1 MTTYADPSRCP
12 DCHAPLPETPQSCP
26 RCALPL
32 TGPGALDLFTTL
44 QRADLLLADLR
55 QQASLALRS
64 APSTVG
70 AASAPGSLLDGAA
83 PYPAPSRSGAGT
95 TRRGERDVH
104 RLTGASV
111 PRILLTLG
119 ALCLLVAAVTFLA
132 VAWSWLGV
140 GGRTVVLLVLTMGAL
155 AGADLFARRG
165 LRMAGEALSV
175 VCLGLVALDVIGARH
190 AGWLGDIGDAALVTT
205 VGSVVGTAAL
215 AMLLLT
221 LPRPLVAPAVVA
233 PFAVLVAG
241 VGAQVPVDAPVP
253 MLVATL
259 VLLGL
264 GRVGV
269 TVPST
274 PLWVSSLVA
283 GAFGWLY
290 LLGSGLGEVVEDQ
303 TVASLWG
310 HGAVWPLL
318 AAVAVAA
325 AAAPVVGLGRIPRLV
340 GYSVAAL
347 VGTFV
352 VVAPALDNSLADAT
366 VSLLPCVL
374 AWAAV
379 ATTAP
384 ERLRPGAVL
393 PLAGAAVLPVAVFLD
408 LAATAL
414 HATLEVGAPFTQPFS
429 VHVAES
435 SPWVWPWLAAPTL
448 VTLVAGGCA
457 AVGVRSPLR
466 RMTWVAALGAAT
478 LVGAVVTLPLYDV
491 PLALVVA
498 VLLLVSCAG
507 LAVAE
512 RLPASRAASARA
524 LAAVPGLLAVVA
536 ALPNAVM
543 TTVALAV
550 VTTVCVHLMRRPDH
564 TGRIATAAFPFAF
577 GGLVW
582 AAADALSVHPADR
595 ALPILLVLGG
605 LAIWRPEPVL
615 ETCAA
620 VVGALAS
627 VGSVTAAP
635 DTAWALAVYL
645 TVAGALVTASS
656 LIHPSRR
663 VLAWPGG
670 LLLTMATWVRLH
682 ELGVTTPEAYT
693 LPAALVLTGVGVWRL
708 LQDGDRGDTMRLLA
722 PGLTLATV
730 PSLLV
735 ALGDP
740 VSLRSLLLGVGCLV
754 LVLAGVALRWS
765 APVVVGSVVGA
776 LLVLREL
783 APYAADL
790 PPWVVIGLSGT
801 LLLVVGVTWESRMRD
816 ARTAT
821 RYVASLR

>member
-12 DCHAPLPETPQSCP
+12 DCRAPLPESPQVCP

-32 TGPGALDLFTTL
+32 TGSGALDLFTTL

-64 APSTVG
+64 APATVG
-70 AASAPGSLLDGAA
+70 AAAAPGSLLEGAA
-83 PYPAPSRSGAGT
+83 PYPAPSRSGDGT
-95 TRRGERDVH
+95 TRRGERDGH

-140 GGRTVVLLVLTMGAL
+140 GGRTVVLLVFTVGAFG
-155 AGADLFARRG
+155 GADMFARRG

-190 AGWLGDIGDAALVTT
+190 AGWLGDIGDAGLVTT

-241 VGAQVPVDAPVP
+241 VGAQVTVDAPVP

-259 VLLGL
+259 ALLGL

-283 GAFGWLY
+283 GTFGWLY
-290 LLGSGLGEVVEDQ
+290 LLGSGMDQ
-303 TVASLWG
+303 VTPHPTVADLWG
-310 HGAVWPLL
+310 HGAAWPLL
-318 AAVAVAA
+318 AAVAIAA
-325 AAAPVVGLGRIPRLV
+325 GAAPAVGLSRIPRLV

-347 VGTFV
+347 VGTV
-352 VVAPALDNSLADAT
+352 VVVLPALYDSLTVAT
-366 VSLLPCVL
+366 LSLLPWVL
-374 AWAAV
+374 AWSAV
-379 ATTAP
+379 ATLAP
-384 ERLRPGAVL
+384 ERLRPAAVL
-393 PLAGAAVLPVAVFLD
+393 PLVGAAVLPVAVFLD
-408 LAATAL
+408 LAGCAL
-414 HATLEVGAPFTQPFS
+414 RATLDLGAPFTQPFG

-435 SPWVWPWLAAPTL
+435 SPWVSPWLAAPTL
-448 VTLVAGGCA
+448 VALAAAGCA
-457 AVGVRSPLR
+457 VVGLWSSLR
-466 RMTWVAALGAAT
+466 RMAWVAVLGGGT

-491 PLALVVA
+491 TLAVVVA
-498 VLLLVSCAG
+498 VLLVVSCVGFA
-507 LAVAE
+507 AAE
-512 RLPASRAASARA
+512 RLPAPRAASVRT
-524 LAAVPGLLAVVA
+524 LASVPGLLAVVA

-543 TTVALAV
+543 TTVVLAV
-550 VTTVCVHLMRRPDH
+550 VTALCVHLMRRTDH

-582 AAADALSVHPADR
+582 AAADALAVHPADR

-615 ETCAA
+615 ETSAA
-620 VVGALAS
+620 VVGVLAS
-627 VGSVTAAP
+627 VGSVAAAP
-635 DTAWALAVYL
+635 DTGWALAVYL

-656 LIHPSRR
+656 LVHPTRR

-708 LQDGDRGDTMRLLA
+708 LHDGDRGDTMRLLA

-735 ALGDP
+735 ALSDP
-740 VSLRSLLLGVGCLV
+740 ISLRSLLLGLGCLA

-776 LLVLREL
+776 VLVLREL